1 MHYLRRAKISSVLA
15 IINAVSALDS
25 TFRRT
30 TGSVLDVRRL
40 KAPLRVFNTDTVR
53 CVDVCGR
60 RLILRPDARYRL
72 CRIPQLAVDLPDAGN
87 AAWRS
92 ATSDFSEL
100 FFRHSSSATS
110 SHGIIPLSQ

>member
-1 MHYLRRAKISSVLA
+1 MRRAKISSVFA
-15 IINAVSALDS
+15 FINAVSALDS

-40 KAPLRVFNTDTVR
+40 KRHSGYSILIPSVVSMCAAAGSYCARMRAIASAAFPSL
-53 CVDVCGR
+53 
-60 RLILRPDARYRL
+60 RLIS
-72 CRIPQLAVDLPDAGN
+72 PDAGN